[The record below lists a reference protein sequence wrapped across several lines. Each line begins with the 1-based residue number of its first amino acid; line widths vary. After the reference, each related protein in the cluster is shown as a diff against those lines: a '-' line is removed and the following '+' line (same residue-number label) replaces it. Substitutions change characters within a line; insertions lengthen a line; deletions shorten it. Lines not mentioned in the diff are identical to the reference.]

1 MKRNNICESCN
12 DCNSNSALFM
22 VLNKEEADL
31 LNIERYEVHF
41 KAGENIVKQ
50 GTILT
55 HLTNLVKGFA
65 KVYIEGYGNKNLLLN
80 LIGPNTLLGGQ
91 GLYSSGRNQYTI
103 TALEESIVCF
113 VNTESF
119 KSVLQS
125 NSIFAERYISQL
137 NNEAIYTYN
146 KLLGLTQKQMHG
158 RMADALI
165 YMADKV
171 YKNHDFELPI
181 GRQDLADMTA
191 MSKDSAIRIL
201 KELEKDGFAKFSGR
215 RVLIKNMSGLIN
227 LSENG

>member
-1 MKRNNICESCN
+1 MKRNNVCLSCN
-12 DCNSNSALFM
+12 DCNSNSELFK
-22 VLNKEEADL
+22 VLNNEEADL
-31 LNIERYEVHF
+31 LNVERYEVHF

-55 HLTNLVKGFA
+55 HLTNLIKGFA

-91 GLYSSGRNQYTI
+91 GLFSSGRNQYTI
-103 TALEESIVCF
+103 TALEDSIVCF
-113 VNTESF
+113 VNAESF
-119 KSVLQS
+119 KSVLHS
-125 NSIFAERYISQL
+125 NSEFAERYFRQL
-137 NNEAIYTYN
+137 NNEAIFSYN

-171 YKNHDFELPI
+171 FKKNEFELPF

-201 KELEKDGFAKFSGR
+201 KELEKDGFANFSGR
-215 RVLIKNMSGLIN
+215 KVSVKNMTGLIN